1 VEKEWFERRV
11 KRIQER
17 LEAEALEGLLLLDTF
32 NVIYASGFF
41 HLRSERPIGLYIP
54 VLEEPKLFVPLLELD
69 HAQEFGLWDVHPY
82 EEFPGR
88 EPPVLWMLKQI
99 EESRIGIDTSSA
111 ETWSMIKERKP
122 NSRLV
127 KLVSQMRMQKD
138 DYEMKQI
145 RLAASFADLAVH
157 VARTCLESGA
167 ELSERELV
175 EEVCYQVVKEM
186 NTRLRCQARLFDCQ
200 GTVHSGERAAFPHGL
215 PSDRVIQR
223 GDVVVVGFGAQVNG
237 YHAESGCTFI
247 VGAQDSFTLRMIRA
261 ARKARRAVIQGVQP
275 KRTCSEISHLGLSV
289 ICEAGL
295 GEYIRHRIGHGVGLQ
310 NHEPPWVE
318 SNDSTPLSP
327 GMVVS
332 CEPGIYAPGIGGVRC
347 IDTLVITEDGCECL
361 TTYLQKID
369 DAESHIL
376 TI

>member
-1 VEKEWFERRV
+1 MEKELFKRRV
-11 KRIQER
+11 RIIQER
-17 LEAEALEGLLLLDTF
+17 LRNEALEGLLLLDAF

-41 HLRSERPIGLYIP
+41 HLRSERPIGFYIP

-69 HAQEFGLWDVHPY
+69 HAQEFGFWSVHPY

-99 EESRIGIDTSSA
+99 EESRIGIDISSA

-122 NSRLV
+122 NSRLT
-127 KLVSQMRMQKD
+127 KLVSQMRMLKD

-167 ELSERELV
+167 GLSERELV
-175 EEVCYQVVKEM
+175 EEVRYRIIKEM
-186 NTRLRCQARLFDCQ
+186 NTRLGCQARLFECQ
-200 GTVHSGERAAFPHGL
+200 GTVYSGERAAFPHGL
-215 PSDRVIQR
+215 PSHRVIQR
-223 GDVVVVGFGAQVNG
+223 GDVVVVGFGVQVNG

-247 VGAQDSFTLRMIRA
+247 VGTQNRFVLRMIRA

-275 KRTCSEISHLGLSV
+275 KRTCSEISHLGLSA

-295 GEYIRHRIGHGVGLQ
+295 GKYIRHRIGHGVGLQ

-332 CEPGIYAPGIGGVRC
+332 CEPGIYAPGIGGVRI
-347 IDTLVITEDGCECL
+347 IDTLAVTEDGCECL
-361 TTYLQKID
+361 TTYLEELG
-369 DAESHIL
+369 DAERHIL
-376 TI
+376 TT